1 MITHIPRRHI
11 GVGIIGR
18 RKEPFGKIG
27 PYQVIVVPLT
37 KRVEH
42 LMEEA
47 AHHCD
52 YIEIESERF
61 MINRMVEVEQ
71 YGHKIKK
78 FKLEK
83 VNTII

>member
-1 MITHIPRRHI
+1 M
-11 GVGIIGR
+11 
-18 RKEPFGKIG
+18 
-27 PYQVIVVPLT
+27 
-37 KRVEH
+37 
-42 LMEEA
+42 MEEA

-61 MINRMVEVEQ
+61 IINRMVEVEQ